1 MNIYGPGRAPMK
13 IAHHLKDT
21 NIAEY
26 ILYMFQLEDTLRA
39 YDCDPDRVAD
49 EYVSRFD
56 WSDEDKEAEADWLA
70 ELCIMM
76 HDEGKTESGHLL
88 SNLGT
93 ISLLTDLHLQLL
105 DSPKQAFYSAAYY
118 KALPYIV
125 EFRSKSHGEDALELQ
140 NCFDMLYAVM
150 LLRLKKRDIS
160 QGTQEAVAAVSQLM
174 ALLARAWKQERE
186 GTLELE

>member
-1 MNIYGPGRAPMK
+1 MSLMK

-26 ILYMFQLEDTLRA
+26 VLYMFQLEDTLRA
-39 YDCDPDRVAD
+39 YDCDPDRLAD
-49 EYVSRFD
+49 EYVSRFG
-56 WSDEDKEAEADWLA
+56 WSEDEKEAEADWLA

-76 HDEGKTESGHLL
+76 REEGKTESGHLL

-93 ISLLTDLHLQLL
+93 ISLLTDLHLELL
-105 DSPKQAFYSAAYY
+105 DSPKHAFYSAAYY

-125 EFRSKSHGEDALELQ
+125 EFRSKSHGEEALELQ

-150 LLRLKKRDIS
+150 LLRLQKREIS
-160 QGTQEAVAAVSQLM
+160 KGTQEAVAAVSQLV
-174 ALLARAWKQERE
+174 ALLADAWRKEKT
-186 GTLELE
+186 GELEM

>member
-1 MNIYGPGRAPMK
+1 MK

-21 NIAEY
+21 NVAEY
-26 ILYMFQLEDTLRA
+26 VLYMFQLEDTLRA
-39 YDCDPDRVAD
+39 YDCDPGRIAE
-49 EYVSRFD
+49 EYVARFD

-70 ELCIMM
+70 DLCIMM
-76 HDEGKTESGHLL
+76 HDEGKTAGGHLL

-105 DSPKQAFYSAAYY
+105 ESPKHPFYSAAYY

-125 EFRSKSHGEDALELQ
+125 EFRAKSKGEEALELQ

-150 LLRLKKRDIS
+150 LLRLQKKEIS
-160 QGTQEAVAAVSQLM
+160 QGTQEAVAAVSHLI
-174 ALLARAWKQERE
+174 ALLADAWKKERE
-186 GTLELE
+186 GELEL